1 MNKRRNFI
9 MSITITGLLTPVS
22 IILQYFEIS
31 IPFLIPSFVKFDIS
45 ELPALVASFAMG
57 PVYGVAICIIKN
69 LIHIITGSYSGGIG
83 ELCNAIL
90 GISFVVPAGYIYKY
104 NKTKKGALIGSL
116 VGSIVM
122 ALISF
127 PTNLFISYP
136 VYMKMMPIEQIIGA
150 YNSILNVVTEI
161 WQALLIFN
169 LPFTLLKGIVTSLIT
184 FVVYKYISNIIKHF
198 YVENNT

>member
-9 MSITITGLLTPVS
+9 MSITITGLLTTVS

>member
-1 MNKRRNFI
+1 MNKRRYFI
-9 MSITITGLLTPVS
+9 MSITITGLLTTVS

-57 PVYGVAICIIKN
+57 PMYGVAICAIKN
-69 LIHIITGSYSGGIG
+69 LIHLITGSYSGGIG

-116 VGSIVM
+116 VGSLVM
-122 ALISF
+122 AIISF

-150 YNSILNVVTEI
+150 YNSILNVVTDI

-169 LPFTLLKGIVTSLIT
+169 LPFTLLKGIVTSLVT
-184 FVVYKYISNIIKHF
+184 FVVYKYISKIIKHF
-198 YVENNT
+198 YVENNA

>member
-1 MNKRRNFI
+1 MNKQRKFV
-9 MSITITGLLTPVS
+9 MSITITGLLTTVS
-22 IILQYFEIS
+22 IILQYFELS

-45 ELPALVASFAMG
+45 ELPALIASFAMG
-57 PVYGVAICIIKN
+57 PMYGAVICVIKN
-69 LIHIITGSYSGGIG
+69 IIHIIMGSYSGGIG

-104 NKTKKGALIGSL
+104 HKTKKSALFGSL
-116 VGSIVM
+116 VGSVAM

-136 VYMKMMPIEQIIGA
+136 VYTKMMPIEQIIDA
-150 YNSILNVVTEI
+150 YNAILNVVTDI

-169 LPFTLLKGIVTSLIT
+169 LPFTFLKGLVTSIIA
-184 FVVYKYISNIIKHF
+184 FVIYKYISRIIKHF
-198 YVENNT
+198 YVENNA

>member
-1 MNKRRNFI
+1 MNKQRKFV
-9 MSITITGLLTPVS
+9 MSITITGLLTTVS
-22 IILQYFEIS
+22 IILQYFELS

-45 ELPALVASFAMG
+45 ELPALIASFAMG
-57 PVYGVAICIIKN
+57 PMYDVVICVIKN
-69 LIHIITGSYSGGIG
+69 IIHIIMGSYSGGIG

-104 NKTKKGALIGSL
+104 HKTKKAALFGSL
-116 VGSIVM
+116 VGSVAM

-136 VYMKMMPIEQIIGA
+136 VYTKMMPIEQIIDA
-150 YNSILNVVTEI
+150 YNAILNVVTDI

-169 LPFTLLKGIVTSLIT
+169 LPFTFLKGLVTSIIA
-184 FVVYKYISNIIKHF
+184 FVIYKYISRIIKHF
-198 YVENNT
+198 YVENNA

>member
-1 MNKRRNFI
+1 MNKQRKFV
-9 MSITITGLLTPVS
+9 MSITITGLLTTVS
-22 IILQYFEIS
+22 IILQYFELS

-45 ELPALVASFAMG
+45 ELPALIASFAMG
-57 PVYGVAICIIKN
+57 PMYGVVICVIKN
-69 LIHIITGSYSGGIG
+69 IIHIIMGSYSGGIG

-104 NKTKKGALIGSL
+104 HKTKKAALFGSL
-116 VGSIVM
+116 VGSVAM

-136 VYMKMMPIEQIIGA
+136 VYTKMMPIEQIIDA
-150 YNSILNVVTEI
+150 YNAILNVVTDI

-169 LPFTLLKGIVTSLIT
+169 LPFTFLKGLVTSIIA
-184 FVVYKYISNIIKHF
+184 FVIYKYISRIIKHF
-198 YVENNT
+198 YVENNA

>member
-9 MSITITGLLTPVS
+9 MSITIAGLLTTVS

-57 PVYGVAICIIKN
+57 PMYGVAICAIKN
-69 LIHIITGSYSGGIG
+69 LIHLITGSYSGGIG

-116 VGSIVM
+116 AGSLVM
-122 ALISF
+122 AIISF

-150 YNSILNVVTEI
+150 YNSILNVVTDI

-169 LPFTLLKGIVTSLIT
+169 LPFTLLKGIVTSLVT
-184 FVVYKYISNIIKHF
+184 FVVYKYISKIIKHF
-198 YVENNT
+198 YVENNA